1 MLFVFRIFPFSIL
14 KKILHLRKA
23 KSNKMRYVQL
33 GKIPPKRH
41 TIFKSEDDNFYY
53 EQLFGTEGF
62 HGIASLLYHTHRP
75 TQIKFIG
82 EAKDVT
88 PKIAVEKNVTPR
100 MIKGAKVTA
109 EDDFLESRKVLM
121 LNNDLKMGLA
131 KPRKSTDYF
140 YKNAECDE
148 LLFVHAGKGTLK
160 TMLGNIDFSVGDYLI
175 IPRGTIYQLEV
186 ETEQNVF
193 LFIEAHSPI
202 YTPKRYR
209 NEFGQLLEHSPFCE
223 RDIVP
228 PTFVEPKNEKG
239 DFLIKVKKENQITDF
254 IYATHPFDVVGWDGY
269 FYPYKFN
276 IKNFEPITGRIHQ
289 PPPVHQN
296 FEAHNFVVCSFV
308 ARMYDYHPQAIPA
321 PYNHSNIDSD
331 EVLFYTE
338 GDFMSRNHVDL
349 MDFSLHPGGIV
360 HGPHPGAMERSIGKK
375 STDEYAVMV
384 DPFRP
389 FKLTEEAIKVE
400 DPSYKTSWLE

>member
-1 MLFVFRIFPFSIL
+1 
-14 KKILHLRKA
+14 
-23 KSNKMRYVQL
+23 MRYHQS
-33 GKIPPKRH
+33 GKVPQKRH
-41 TIFKSEDDNFYY
+41 TIFKSEDEQFYY

-62 HGIASLLYHTHRP
+62 HGISSLLYHIHRP
-75 TQIKFIG
+75 TQIKSIS
-82 EAKDVT
+82 EPKDVT

-100 MIKGAKVTA
+100 MFKGMNVIA
-109 EDDFLESRKVLM
+109 EDDFLDSRKVLM

-131 KPRKSTDYF
+131 KPRKSSEYF

-148 LLFVHAGKGTLK
+148 LLFIHEGNGTLK
-160 TMLGNIDFSVGDYLI
+160 TFVGNLDFSVGDYLI
-175 IPRGTIYQLEV
+175 IPRGTIYQIDFKDEK
-186 ETEQNVF
+186 NVIF
-193 LFIEAHSPI
+193 FVEAHSPI

-223 RDIVP
+223 RDIIAP
-228 PTFVEPKNEKG
+228 SFVEPKDERG
-239 DFLIKVKKENQITDF
+239 EFLIKVKKENQIWDF
-254 IYATHPFDVVGWDGY
+254 IYATHPFDVVGWDGF

-276 IKNFEPITGRIHQ
+276 IKNFEPITGRVHL
-289 PPPVHQN
+289 PPPIHQN

-308 ARMYDYHPQAIPA
+308 ARMYDYHPLAIPA

-338 GDFMSRNHVDL
+338 GDFMSRNHIDL
-349 MDFSLHPGGIV
+349 MDFTLHPGGIV

-375 STDEYAVMV
+375 FTEEYAVMV

-389 FKLTEEAIKVE
+389 LKLTEEAMKIE
-400 DPSYKTSWLE
+400 DPNYATSWLETPENHLGDRSQE